1 MQAAER
7 RSPTAAAVQAA
18 ADPIEDWSAEQDVVR
33 RAVVQPGRPQP
44 NISRPGSGVRVP
56 RHRGRRAVPLAQP
69 RLPVA
74 TGAVGRPAVEGVVWR
89 EQLPS
94 RLVAPVPTSLCPPH
108 WRGTLANADDFVS
121 AVNAAGS
128 GDHVMCGVCSELPPG
143 TTGLAAPRDV
153 TATLVLMGGRHC
165 PLATTALRA
174 PARDVRGQTRLS
186 KLHFLRIWLELLALG
201 LEACQCGRMHSA
213 RSHGL
218 SARCGLRAVPA
229 AAGVDALQ
237 GQSQAVLADA
247 DTADTRF
254 GP

>member
-1 MQAAER
+1 
-7 RSPTAAAVQAA
+7 
-18 ADPIEDWSAEQDVVR
+18 
-33 RAVVQPGRPQP
+33 
-44 NISRPGSGVRVP
+44 
-56 RHRGRRAVPLAQP
+56 
-69 RLPVA
+69 
-74 TGAVGRPAVEGVVWR
+74 
-89 EQLPS
+89 
-94 RLVAPVPTSLCPPH
+94 
-108 WRGTLANADDFVS
+108 
-121 AVNAAGS
+121 
-128 GDHVMCGVCSELPPG
+128 
-143 TTGLAAPRDV
+143 
-153 TATLVLMGGRHC
+153 MGGRHC

-186 KLHFLRIWLELLALG
+186 KVHFLRIWLELLALG